1 MCHRFFG
8 VNSHGLGIII
18 ITHTLTCPLVRLLTH
33 SLIHS
38 LTHLPTHPLTLSLTH
53 PLTHSLIHSLTHL
66 PTHPLT
72 LSLVHTLTHSLTH
85 SLTCSLI
92 LVHTH
97 SSLPLHSPDDFS
109 SSGSHMEDQT
119 LIIRADSTGSGISSA
134 SSTSFLLPSQ
144 ADQLRI
150 GAARQS
156 FAFLPPVSDY

>member
-18 ITHTLTCPLVRLLTH
+18 ITHTLTCPLVRL
-33 SLIHS
+33 
-38 LTHLPTHPLTLSLTH
+38 
-53 PLTHSLIHSLTHL
+53 LTHSLIHSLTHL

-156 FAFLPPVSDY
+156 FAFLPPVSDYYCCVLGKKCSFGTCVHIA